1 MRRTGRASLLSQVI
15 SVIGLG
21 CQDDGFGLE
30 RADDRRHRASVKNRP
45 AERGDIAGGE
55 GCGPIEPQAPAKRR
69 DGLLRET
76 TDTSWV
82 RTSSGT

>member
-30 RADDRRHRASVKNRP
+30 RADDRRHRASVENLP

-55 GCGPIEPQAPAKRR
+55 GCGPIEPQPPAKRR

-76 TDTSWV
+76 PDTSWV